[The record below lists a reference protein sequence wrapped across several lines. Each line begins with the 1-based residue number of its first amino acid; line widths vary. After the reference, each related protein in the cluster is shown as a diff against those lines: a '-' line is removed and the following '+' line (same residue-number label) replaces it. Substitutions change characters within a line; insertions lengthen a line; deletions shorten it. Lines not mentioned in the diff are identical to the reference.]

1 MTTSATINEAYEAF
15 ESRMAHGADTEE
27 CAHALF
33 PEANDDATQSL
44 VSVLT
49 EELGASLLADI
60 DRGEID
66 LARLEYGAI
75 HALTLAAAWGM
86 TVGALDAL
94 DAHSTV
100 IDPAA
105 LLADIDP
112 DTLPG
117 PLSD

>member
-1 MTTSATINEAYEAF
+1 MTHNSTIHEAYEAY
-15 ESRMAHGADTEE
+15 EARMAAGDPSL
-27 CAHALF
+27 CAHELF
-33 PEANDDATQSL
+33 PEANDEATQSL

-49 EELGASLLADI
+49 AELGETLTADI
-60 DRGEID
+60 MRGEID
-66 LARLEYGAI
+66 LARLEYGVV

-94 DAHSTV
+94 DSATDVCDVSGM
-100 IDPAA
+100 
-105 LLADIDP
+105 LADIDP